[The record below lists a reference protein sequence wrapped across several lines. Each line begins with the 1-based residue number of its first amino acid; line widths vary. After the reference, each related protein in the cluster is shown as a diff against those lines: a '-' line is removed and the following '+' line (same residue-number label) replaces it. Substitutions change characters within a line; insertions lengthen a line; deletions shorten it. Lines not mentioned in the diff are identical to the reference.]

1 MKSNLHI
8 ITLLLLYFSSFYV
21 VNAQS
26 ERLKLYSIENV
37 SNKNDLQETKPNIP
51 EKKNSTR
58 FKEEIKKDRSHL
70 KVSKIYRDSVA
81 NIKLA
86 ADETYTKEQVDIKS
100 LDTNKSLNVITTVSD
115 NVTYYKETIT
125 ENQPI
130 STTEKSPTKVAT
142 SINYKSSILKED
154 VHTITNSTNVEI
166 TSNKRI
172 YLQEEADDLQ
182 IEIKQNVNN
191 PNYDLVQKQKLLG
204 YIKTLLKN

>member
-51 EKKNSTR
+51 EKKNSTK
-58 FKEEIKKDRSHL
+58 FKEEIKKDRTHL
-70 KVSKIYRDSVA
+70 KVSQISRDSVA

-86 ADETYTKEQVDIKS
+86 ADETYTKVQLDIKS

-154 VHTITNSTNVEI
+154 VHIITNSTNVEI